1 MSDLSNVVA
10 NNRISLFNI
19 TILLALFLV
28 STAIVLLL
36 FSHTANANTIDTSEF
51 KDGAPGKYIVYFQE
65 DNAKLSL
72 TQAQQVFLSNQVK
85 QASSNSIS
93 LGIGTAPAWLK
104 FSVKHADSSAALY
117 RLSVETP
124 WLDHIDTWLVH
135 DGALIKHVNGGDA
148 IPFQQRPMQYRFYAF
163 EHAFEQGITDVYI
176 RVESLGPMA
185 IPVRLSTSE
194 KAIKRDIAAGYQYGV
209 LWGIMSALALYNLV
223 LFIFIRQKEYGLY
236 GLYLIGF
243 VLNSL
248 SYTGHIHTVIPI
260 DAGPYFQDWL
270 DITLMLTY
278 SVAGLHFARYLLN
291 TRAYAPSL
299 DNAVKWI
306 TIIIPTGMLL
316 GFATAQLVFST
327 ILAFILNC
335 GFVTLFIAMGLS
347 ALKAQKPFAVIF
359 LFSSVTAA
367 LCITVSTL
375 AVAGFLVPYNDY
387 TFKAI
392 EVGMAFEAILLAV
405 ILARQFRMA
414 KLDKMIAESYA
425 RTDVLTRL
433 NNRRGFSQVTEP
445 IWNNIVREKR
455 EASIVLMDID
465 SFKTIND
472 TFGHAYGDEVL
483 TEVAKCIKAT
493 AREGDVSAR
502 WGGEEF
508 IIFLPETSQSKAIIQ
523 AERVRKA
530 FENIRINTQTDTIT
544 LTASFGVAGSE
555 NGIVGTKPIGDVA
568 QEQLINFA
576 DMALYT
582 AKHSG
587 KNQVCVFSDGSSNH

>member
-1 MSDLSNVVA
+1 MSHLSNVVA
-10 NNRISLFNI
+10 YNRISLTNI
-19 TILLALFLV
+19 INLLALYLV
-28 STAIVLLL
+28 NIAIFLLL
-36 FSHTANANTIDTSEF
+36 FSHSVNANTINTSEF
-51 KDGAPGKYIVYFQE
+51 KDGVPGKYIVYFQE
-65 DNAKLSL
+65 NNAQLSL
-72 TQAQQVFLSNQVK
+72 KQAQQVFSSNQVK
-85 QASSNSIS
+85 QANSNSIS

-104 FSVKHADSSAALY
+104 FSVKHDGVSKELY

-135 DGALIKHVNGGDA
+135 DGILIKHVIGGDA
-148 IPFQQRPMQYRFYAF
+148 IPFKQRPMQYRFYAF
-163 EHAFEQGITDVYI
+163 EHAFDQGITDVYI

-185 IPVRLSTSE
+185 IPVRLSTRE
-194 KAIKRDIAAGYQYGV
+194 NAIKRDIAAGYQYGV

-248 SYTGHIHTVIPI
+248 SYTGHIHTVITA
-260 DAGPYFQDWL
+260 DAGAYFQDWL

-291 TRAYAPSL
+291 TRAYAPKL
-299 DNAVKWI
+299 DSTVKWI
-306 TIIIPTGMLL
+306 TIIIPTAMLL
-316 GFATAQLVFST
+316 GFVRDQLVFST

-347 ALKAQKPFAVIF
+347 ALKAQQPFAVIF
-359 LFSSVTAA
+359 ILSSLTAA
-367 LCITVSTL
+367 ICITVSTL

-414 KLDKMIAESYA
+414 KLDKVIAESFA
-425 RTDVLTRL
+425 RTDSLTGL
-433 NNRRGFSQVTEP
+433 NNRRGFNQVTDP

-455 EASIVLMDID
+455 DVSIVLIDID

-472 TFGHAYGDEVL
+472 TFGHAYGDQVL
-483 TEVAKCIKAT
+483 IEVAKCIKAT
-493 AREGDVSAR
+493 AREGDVPAR

-508 IIFLPETSQSKAIIQ
+508 IIFLPETNQRKALIQ
-523 AERVRKA
+523 AERVRSEIEK
-530 FENIRINTQTDTIT
+530 IQIMTDTLAIT

-555 NGIVGTKPIGDVA
+555 NGLIGNKTMAVVE
-568 QEQLINFA
+568 QEKLINSA
-576 DMALYT
+576 DIALYT
-582 AKHSG
+582 AKSKG
-587 KNQVCVFSDGSSNH
+587 KNRVCAMSL